1 MSPSERQ
8 IEEREARKQR
18 ILKGALEVFK
28 SNGLEGATMDQI
40 AQQSGFGKATLYYYF
55 KSKEDADKSI
65 EDYSSN
71 APSEFPEAEQLLQI
85 RASDTTVMAI
95 SLYADKEAM
104 ERASAARAKRMSNN
118 EKTFDVV
125 DTKTGEVTLNHKN

>member
-1 MSPSERQ
+1 MSV
-8 IEEREARKQR
+8 AR
-18 ILKGALEVFK
+18 ITTI
-28 SNGLEGATMDQI
+28 N
-40 AQQSGFGKATLYYYF
+40 F

-71 APSEFPEAEQLLQI
+71 APSEFPEAEQLLQF
-85 RASDTTVMAI
+85 RASDTTVMAV
-95 SLYADKEAM
+95 SLYVDNDSM